1 MFKAGFT
8 CCFLGYDFGI
18 RKHMDN
24 VRDLSQKLAAI
35 DNRCT
40 IMSLEEA
47 MVIISNDLELEH
59 VFIVCKHNGK
69 YVTVAS
75 NGDDLAHTIV
85 STDCEPWVNLKLGNV
100 RIRRYANRIN
110 RVNTGDTGGAW
121 DDVTSMMGVVGN
133 NISNREL
140 DMISAM
146 LLPKVCCR
154 HITDVSGIMCTAH
167 EISNDVLFIQY
178 LAKSMH
184 RIMQQMTNLDMG
196 VRVALVHFEDV
207 MIFEGDE
214 IVEIPLQNTLIHD
227 AMRVG
232 KARFVSDCASYLQCS
247 LKPATDIFTFPLR
260 TVASIVVLPLMRNR
274 DVIGGIYFTSE
285 HPDDFQN
292 IKDHLMGLMG
302 TIGKLLV
309 ERCGDRVNDIWKGV
323 HESSSSQ
330 PQQSP
335 STDTQQDDSSGTRVG
350 SNPGNGESSN
360 DPAMI
365 RFSSRQKCTQA
376 ILKVLKNDIQRSIH
390 DNDWIEELTLNGLI
404 GKGGFGMVYKST
416 WKGVVA
422 AVKVMYSRKHERQ
435 IMKDALEMAVL
446 TSVSH
451 PNIVQV
457 YTCILDV
464 VVEDT
469 RIRRLAGDEQNQN
482 TSNVMVMEYCDKG
495 NLRQAIRGG
504 VFHKV
509 LKNRDL
515 AVDMSALTYVLLD
528 VAHSI
533 RYLHSLRLLHC
544 DIKPENV
551 LLKSDNSKPLGFS
564 IKLSDFG
571 LAKMLRKSE
580 FIVNRSGSGTVTHLA
595 PELFKVGTH
604 ITYSADSFSFGIMMW
619 EMYTSKRA
627 YQGMGRSSIINHVY
641 ATLGRP
647 VFPQGTPE
655 SYRQLAER
663 CWHTQPEERPGF
675 VEITAKLHDM
685 HHEVTQI
692 AASQF

>member
-1 MFKAGFT
+1 MFKSVFT
-8 CCFLGYDFGI
+8 CCFLGYHFGI
-18 RKHMDN
+18 RKHLKN
-24 VRDLSQKLAAI
+24 IDLSQKLAMI

-40 IMSLEEA
+40 IMTLEEA
-47 MVIISNDLELEH
+47 MMIISNDLGLQK
-59 VFIVCKHNGK
+59 VFIVCKYNDK
-69 YVTVAS
+69 YVTMTS
-75 NGDDLAHTIV
+75 SGDDFDHAIV
-85 STDCEPWVNLKLGNV
+85 SSDMEPWVNRCTADVK
-100 RIRRYANRIN
+100 IRQYVN
-110 RVNTGDTGGAW
+110 RVSTGDT
-121 DDVTSMMGVVGN
+121 VTSVMGVVGK
-133 NISNREL
+133 NICDREL

-146 LLPKVCCR
+146 LLPKVLCR
-154 HITDVSGIMCTAH
+154 YITDVCGIMCTAH
-167 EISNDVLFIQY
+167 DIVNNVIFIQY

-184 RIMQQMTNLDMG
+184 WIMQQVTNLDMG
-196 VRVALVHFEDV
+196 VRVGLVHSGDI
-207 MIFEGDE
+207 MIFDGDE
-214 IVEIPLQNTLIHD
+214 IVEIPLQNTILDD
-227 AMRVG
+227 AMKVG

-247 LKPATDIFTFPLR
+247 LNPATDIFTCPLR
-260 TVASIVVLPLMRNR
+260 TVASIVVLPLIRKR
-274 DVIGGIYFTSE
+274 DIIGGIYFTSE
-285 HPDDFQN
+285 HPDNFHN

-309 ERCGDRVNDIWKGV
+309 QRCGERVDDIWKSI

-330 PQQSP
+330 QTS
-335 STDTQQDDSSGTRVG
+335 STDTQHDDSGGTPVG
-350 SNPGNGESSN
+350 SSPGNGESSN

-416 WKGVVA
+416 WKGVMA
-422 AVKVMYSRKHERQ
+422 AVKVMHSRKHERQ

-469 RIRRLAGDEQNQN
+469 RIRRLAGDEQNHG

-509 LKNRDL
+509 LRNRDL
-515 AVDMSALTYVLLD
+515 VVDMSALTYVLLD

-551 LLKSDNSKPLGFS
+551 LLKSDNSRPLGFS

-571 LAKMLRKSE
+571 LAKMLRKSD

-604 ITYSADSFSFGIMMW
+604 ITYAADSFSFGIMMW

-627 YQGMGRSSIINHVY
+627 YHGMGRNSIINHVC
-641 ATLGRP
+641 TTSGRP
-647 VFPQGTPE
+647 VFPDGTPK

-663 CWHTQPEERPGF
+663 CWHAQPNERPGF
-675 VEITAKLHDM
+675 IEITARLHEM
-685 HHEVTQI
+685 HHDVTQI